1 MLALRFDA
9 FILDTLLRDC
19 SEVPLR
25 RQSFDVLHHLAVHI
39 GRVVSSEELVQAVW
53 VSKPAD
59 HNASVVQ
66 STKEIRRALGN
77 DARRIIK
84 AVSGRGYAFKAELL
98 PPLAAGH
105 LSESEL
111 PPAHT
116 SQRAFWRSNGLFA
129 AASVVTVVAGWMLWR
144 QQAST
149 TMLTMMAAPSVGL
162 VAADGTSSDGS
173 AAGRTVNEIALE
185 LRRTPRGYDLV
196 IVTNSGR
203 DSKFDTG
210 LNLARGPGTP

>member
-9 FILDTLLRDC
+9 FILDTLLRDG

-98 PPLAAGH
+98 PP
-105 LSESEL
+105 
-111 PPAHT
+111 P
-116 SQRAFWRSNGLFA
+116 R
-129 AASVVTVVAGWMLWR
+129 
-144 QQAST
+144 
-149 TMLTMMAAPSVGL
+149 
-162 VAADGTSSDGS
+162 
-173 AAGRTVNEIALE
+173 
-185 LRRTPRGYDLV
+185 RRTSFR
-196 IVTNSGR
+196 
-203 DSKFDTG
+203 K
-210 LNLARGPGTP
+210 